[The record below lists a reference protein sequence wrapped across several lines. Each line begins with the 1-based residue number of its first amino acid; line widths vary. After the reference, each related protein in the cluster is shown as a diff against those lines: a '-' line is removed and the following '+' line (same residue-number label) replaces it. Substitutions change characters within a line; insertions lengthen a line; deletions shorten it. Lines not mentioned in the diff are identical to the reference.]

1 MAAAK
6 DRAQCVVERQRET
19 RGGHAVRRIQRG
31 CELDLAA
38 VDVVGEEAEGRWLR
52 VEAVEAVEEMRVGD
66 KAMLAPADEGGVG
79 E

>member
-1 MAAAK
+1 
-6 DRAQCVVERQRET
+6 
-19 RGGHAVRRIQRG
+19 VRRIQRG